1 MAADEHMI
9 RLRWSKTRWLWSRPW
24 LTLTLGVALALL
36 AVLIQPSTRVA
47 PRVLN
52 DNRPLASLV
61 SQNDSSIIVI
71 YDPAVCFRCDMLLP
85 LLEAW
90 ADSVGPDRFSLVLT
104 REASEEERNQMALLR
119 IEPVGTI
126 HGEYSLIHGYSYPS
140 ELLLVV
146 NGKEVYQHSYE
157 ALMQLAI
164 SDPVID
170 YVLGMGAPDSTIPI
184 NQSQTPTKG
193 ISR

>member
-1 MAADEHMI
+1 MT
-9 RLRWSKTRWLWSRPW
+9 RVQWSRTRWLWSRPW
-24 LTLTLGVALALL
+24 LNLTLGVALALL
-36 AVLIQPSTRVA
+36 AVMTWPSTRTA

-52 DNRPLASLV
+52 DNRALASLV
-61 SQNDSSIIVI
+61 SQTDSSIVVI

-90 ADSVGPDRFSLVLT
+90 ADSVGPDRFALVLT

-119 IEPVGTI
+119 IASVGTI
-126 HGEYSLIHGYSYPS
+126 QGEYSLIHGYSYPS

-146 NGKEVYQHSYE
+146 NGKEVYQNSYE
-157 ALMQLAI
+157 ALMQLAV

-170 YVLGMGAPDSTIPI
+170 YVLGMGAPDSTIPN